1 MAPAPSLLPSHARCF
16 HPPPHPTFPGYLA
29 LALYCPLPPSPPL
42 RCRPAQLEKAS
53 LKVNEH
59 ARRSAEAHKEVRQ
72 KQREREALYTELA
85 AAAAR
90 DEDQRA
96 LLKATVDKARQ
107 AEPHTR
113 SLLEP
118 PPQGA
123 LGAPPSAPAEA
134 EMVTLASL
142 SEEKTQ
148 LKASCLPPLTPS
160 PRPPRVGSPCA
171 SHPPCTVHRHS
182 PPMPRAAPAL
192 R

>member
-1 MAPAPSLLPSHARCF
+1 M
-16 HPPPHPTFPGYLA
+16 
-29 LALYCPLPPSPPL
+29 
-42 RCRPAQLEKAS
+42 
-53 LKVNEH
+53 NEH

-148 LKASCLPPLTPS
+148 LKASCLPPPS
-160 PRPPRVGSPCA
+160 PPRPGPLESARRVPVTPLAPSTATHLPCPAPLPRSGE
-171 SHPPCTVHRHS
+171 
-182 PPMPRAAPAL
+182 
-192 R
+192 